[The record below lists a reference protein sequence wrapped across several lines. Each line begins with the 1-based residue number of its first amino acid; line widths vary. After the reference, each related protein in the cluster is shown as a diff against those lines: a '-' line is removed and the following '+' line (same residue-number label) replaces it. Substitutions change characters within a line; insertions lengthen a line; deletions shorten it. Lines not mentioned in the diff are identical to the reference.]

1 MKGIIIIAH
10 GSRKPETKTV
20 FKQVM
25 AYFEQELA
33 KGKIPVSAVAYCFL
47 EFAEPNLKQAL
58 HDFVQK
64 GIDDIKVIPYFLF
77 EGTHTL
83 EDIPAIIEEFC
94 KEQPHIKVGF
104 GRVLG
109 YDERIVQIL
118 TDRVKQML

>member
-64 GIDDIKVIPYFLF
+64 GIDDIKAGKVYSLDTV
-77 EGTHTL
+77 E
-83 EDIPAIIEEFC
+83 
-94 KEQPHIKVGF
+94 KEMKRDF
-104 GRVLG
+104 GV
-109 YDERIVQIL
+109 
-118 TDRVKQML
+118 